1 MGRYGFPA
9 NLLSLPSL
17 EHTAVMYEPAPSNR
31 REFLVRLAG
40 GTCGATLLA
49 ISGRN
54 AWGADNHQP
63 LKVAAVMT
71 AFHHRSHAHVI
82 LENFLEPYLFNGQ
95 VTQPGMEV
103 ASFYVDQF
111 PPNDM
116 SRDVARQFDIPIYPT
131 IAEAVCLGGDKLA
144 VDAVLCIGEHGEY
157 PVNAKGQR
165 EYPRKQFFDQVVAVF
180 KKSGR
185 SVPVFNDKHL
195 SYRWDWAKEM
205 VDTSR
210 SMGFPLMAG
219 SSVPL
224 AQRRPPLELP
234 KDAKIVEAVSIH
246 GGGVESYD
254 FHALEVLQSQV
265 EARAGGESGVAQVQF
280 LEGDSLW
287 KAATDGVWSPDVAAA
302 AMAAEVGADDPM
314 TKYLA
319 SSGKEVIG
327 EAPPVHAIAVHYR
340 DGLRGLAL
348 KVGNSGTRWNFAAR
362 LAGQPEPV
370 ATAYYVGPWQNR
382 NLFKALSHAIQTHF
396 REKKAPYPVERT
408 LLTSG
413 ILDAAMDSRVAAGK
427 LLDTPQLDVAY
438 APQDFRAMREM
449 GASWKIITEDMPE
462 PEGIKP
468 VGV

>member
-1 MGRYGFPA
+1 MNSRT
-9 NLLSLPSL
+9 S
-17 EHTAVMYEPAPSNR
+17 R
-31 REFLVRLAG
+31 RRFLVQATAG
-40 GTCGATLLA
+40 TAGAAVLGMTGRTAWSADGTRP
-49 ISGRN
+49 I
-54 AWGADNHQP
+54 
-63 LKVAAVMT
+63 KVAVIMT

-82 LENFLEPYLFNGQ
+82 LENFLHPYLFNGQ
-95 VTQPGMEV
+95 ATQPGMQV
-103 ASFYVDQF
+103 ASFFVDQYHAE
-111 PPNDM
+111 DM
-116 SRDVARQFDIPIYPT
+116 TRDTSKQYGIPIYPT

-144 VDAVLCIGEHGEY
+144 VDAVMIIGEHGDY
-157 PVNAKGQR
+157 PVNAKGQM

-180 KKSGR
+180 KQSRR

-210 SMGFPLMAG
+210 SLGFPLMAG

-224 AQRRPPLELP
+224 AQRRPPMELP
-234 KDAKIVEAVSIH
+234 KDAKLVEAVSIH

-265 EARAGGESGVAQVQF
+265 EARAGGERGVARVQF
-280 LEGDSLW
+280 LDGDALW
-287 KAATDGVWSPDVAAA
+287 KSAADGFWSPEVAAA
-302 AMAAEVGADDPM
+302 AMAAEVGADDPL

-319 SSGKEVIG
+319 SAGKQFEG

-348 KVGNSGTRWNFAAR
+348 KIGSSATRWNFAAR
-362 LAGQPEPV
+362 IDGQAEPLATE
-370 ATAYYVGPWQNR
+370 YYVGPWQNR

-413 ILDAAMDSRVAAGK
+413 VLDAAMDSRIAGGT

-438 APQDFRAMREM
+438 AAQDFRRMREM
-449 GASWKIITEDMPE
+449 GASWKIITEEMPE
-462 PEGIKP
+462 HEGIKP